1 MSRTL
6 NNAVINKLIKS
17 TCEGRLTCTSN
28 TPIDY
33 DDATAVT
40 TVYFT
45 PYLGDSIGLYD
56 GDIWDLH
63 TFSET
68 SISLS
73 GFAANKN
80 FDIFFYKNGTTDTL
94 EAVEWTDDDNRA
106 TDIVYQD
113 QIYVKD
119 GDKTKRYVGT
129 VRTTGTTGQ
138 TEDSEYTRFVWNY
151 YNGVRKRCRC
161 VDQTQHQYGTS
172 TWRPWRNNTTVGITR
187 VRFVIGIKKLVGC
200 AANTHSAFQYN
211 NAVFDSAT
219 NTAIATQHLSTHN
232 GDSGGS
238 NSSHSLRG
246 FSVLTEGFHY
256 LQGLEL
262 GFSGASQGYIQ
273 EINVITEF

>member
-106 TDIVYQD
+106 TDIVYQH

-129 VRTTGTTGQ
+129 VRTTGTTGE

-151 YNGVRKRCRC
+151 YNGVSKKCRC
-161 VDQTQHQYGTS
+161 YDGTQHTYSTS
-172 TWRPWRNNTTVGITR
+172 AWRPWRNITTVGVTR
-187 VRFVIGIKKLVGC
+187 VRFVIGIKKQIGV

-211 NAVFDSAT
+211 NVVFDSAS
-219 NTAIATQHLSTHN
+219 APGSLADVWLSTHN
-232 GDSGGS
+232 GTTSNGS
-238 NSSHSLRG
+238 SSLRG
-246 FSVLTEGFHY
+246 FLALDEGFHY
-256 LQGLEL
+256 LQGFEY
-262 GFSGASQGYIQ
+262 GFNGNSIGFVQ